1 MAADIVPKLYEAI
14 KTDYLQNISKNR
26 KINAFLR
33 RLEAGTATGEQVSL
47 YSAELGKCAADALAK
62 HLTEENLPD
71 SRMYFNIGDRT
82 IRPILEDVH
91 ARVMDAAQQVQEQED
106 KKAGIGMKSVRP
118 EFPAA
123 RVRDLIFKF
132 VEIFDKEEVADE
144 D

>member
-1 MAADIVPKLYEAI
+1 MAADIVPGLYETI
-14 KTDYLQNISKNR
+14 KTDYVQNIRKNG
-26 KINAFLR
+26 KIKAFLGN
-33 RLEAGTATGEQVSL
+33 LEAGTATGEQVSL

-71 SRMYFNIGDRT
+71 GRMYFNIGDRT

-91 ARVMDAAQQVQEQED
+91 ARVMDAAKKVQELGD
-106 KKAGIGMKSVRP
+106 KKTGIGMKSVRP
-118 EFPAA
+118 EFPES

-132 VEIFDKEEVADE
+132 VEIFDKGEAADE